1 MEIDQIVS
9 MIVANGLWAALFC
22 VLLAYELKDSRR
34 RESRYN
40 ETIRSLS
47 EKLNAVNAVKADTEE
62 LKMDARK
69 ILADTDEIKNKNR
82 RVKKAEAV
90 CA

>member
-1 MEIDQIVS
+1 MEINEIVS

-22 VLLAYELKDSRR
+22 CLLAYELRDSRR
-34 RESRYN
+34 REIRYN

-47 EKLNAVNAVKADTEE
+47 ERLSTVNAVKSDTEE
-62 LKMDARK
+62 IKADTRK